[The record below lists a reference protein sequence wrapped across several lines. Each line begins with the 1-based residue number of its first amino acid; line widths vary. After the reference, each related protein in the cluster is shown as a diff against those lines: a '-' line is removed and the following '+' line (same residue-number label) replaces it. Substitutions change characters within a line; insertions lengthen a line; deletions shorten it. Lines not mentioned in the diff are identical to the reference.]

1 MLELIIGK
9 NCTGKT
15 TKIYEKIK
23 ENLSNKEKIF
33 LIVPEQSNLSHEQ
46 GLFAYLQTNSL
57 LNIEVL
63 TLSRAAQRIINDVGG
78 VTKNHLSNS
87 AKAMIIYDILKTENK
102 NLKYLGKSDKTIDI
116 VAKMIT
122 ELKKHNI
129 KIEDLENVDIN
140 NTLTKIK
147 IEDIKLVYREYES
160 RITNC
165 FFDENDQLSIALPMV
180 SKSTL
185 FENSLVC
192 IDDFNGFTPQ
202 EYSFFE
208 EILKKTD
215 DVSVA
220 ISTDSER
227 IGDKTNDIFYF
238 NKVFAN
244 NLVKIANKCEINYST
259 TKCDTDFRLKD
270 RDLQYLA
277 DYLCYSNQIKPFDDV
292 PKSIELFL
300 ANNSYSE
307 LEYVANKI
315 INLVKETN
323 LSYNEIAIITNDIDS
338 YVEQAIAI
346 FNKYNIPLFIDQ
358 KKDLNQN
365 LIIQYILA
373 LIEVLAKNF
382 SFDSVMNYIKIGLND
397 LEAEDLYEFENYC
410 LKWGINTYKW
420 QKEFNYEEKNEL
432 QDKFEE
438 LRQKIINPIAN
449 FKEEIGKNKTAKEI
463 SKCLYNYLID
473 NKIDE
478 IINERLIN
486 INDIEISNEYNTSYK
501 IIIDVL
507 NDIVNVFGDEKISFD
522 YFKELLM
529 LGFSTSELG
538 KIPATQ
544 DVVMLGDS
552 KRSRNSN
559 IKVCFVIGVNDGVF
573 PMENK
578 FEGFLNDSDR
588 ETLKSNGIELAKTSE
603 DATYESNY
611 EIYNIL
617 TMARDKLFISYC
629 SQNNESKSI
638 RPALIIKK
646 LRRAFPKMPEK
657 SDIVN
662 KDYFITNKLA
672 TFDDS
677 IAVLKNALDS
687 EQELSDE
694 WKTVINYFA
703 ENEKNKL
710 IQNLKAL
717 DYSNIAEVINGD
729 NIKSLY
735 GNKLFTSVSKLEQ
748 YRQCPFSFHLNYA
761 LKLKEREEL
770 KMQTIQTGNF
780 MHEVIDTFF
789 AKLEENEKS
798 IKEITDEE
806 VEKIVNDII
815 DEFLMTSRYYI
826 FMSNAK
832 YRSLTRKLKKT
843 TKEVI
848 NYIVYTLR
856 SSQFEV
862 YGHELK
868 FGSNEKFKPISFEL
882 ENGSKVELIGKID
895 RLDIGKIDNKT
906 YVRIIDYK
914 SSIKNLDLKQVNA
927 GLQIQLITYLDSVCN
942 TTSFE
947 PAGVLYSSLIDAILN
962 IKPSSVKDISSEN
975 LSAELRKTLRMN
987 GLVLA
992 DLNVL
997 KMMDKN
1003 LDKGTTSDIIPV
1015 QLKNDGDIAS
1025 KSSVISSNDFKDLR
1039 NNVNKVIKELSKEIL
1054 NGNIDI
1060 KPYKY
1065 KQMTGCNYCKF
1076 KTICNFNPNF
1086 KDNVYDKI
1094 K

>member
-9 NCTGKT
+9 NGTGKT

-63 TLSRAAQRIINDVGG
+63 TLSRAAQRIIGDASGE
-78 VTKNHLSNS
+78 TKNHLSLS
-87 AKAMIIYDILKTENK
+87 AKSMIIYDILKNESK
-102 NLKYLGKSDKTIDI
+102 NLKYLGKSDKTIEI
-116 VAKMIT
+116 VTKMIT

-129 KIEDLENVDIN
+129 KVEDLDSIN
-140 NTLTKIK
+140 IDNKLTQIK
-147 IEDIKLVYREYES
+147 IEDIKYVYKEYEK
-160 RITNC
+160 RIEEKY
-165 FFDENDQLSIALPMV
+165 FDENDQLSIATPLV
-180 SKSTL
+180 KKSTL
-185 FENSLVC
+185 FDNSLVC

-202 EYSFFE
+202 EYGFFE

-215 DVSVA
+215 DTLVA
-220 ISTDSER
+220 ISTDFEKS
-227 IGDKTNDIFYF
+227 GDKASDVFYF
-238 NKVFAN
+238 NKTFAN
-244 NLVKIANKCEINYST
+244 NLVKIANKCGIEHSIQKCDINY
-259 TKCDTDFRLKD
+259 RLKSD
-270 RDLQYLA
+270 DLLFLA
-277 DYLCYSNQIKPFDDV
+277 DRLCMSNQNKTYEKEPEN
-292 PKSIELFL
+292 IELFL

-315 INLVKETN
+315 LNLVKAYD
-323 LSYNEIAIITNDIDS
+323 LSYNEIAIITNDIDGYS
-338 YVEQAIAI
+338 EQATAI
-346 FNKYNIPLFIDQ
+346 FDKYNIPIFIDQ

-365 LIIQYILA
+365 LIIQFILA
-373 LIEVLAKNF
+373 LIEVLAKNYT
-382 SFDSVMNYIKIGLND
+382 FDSVMNYIKVGLI
-397 LEAEDLYEFENYC
+397 EALPEDLYEFENYC

-432 QDKFEE
+432 QDKIEE
-438 LRQKIINPIAN
+438 LRKQIINPIN
-449 FKEEIGKNKTAKEI
+449 SFKEEIGKNKTAKEI

-473 NKIDE
+473 NRIDKIL
-478 IINERLIN
+478 NEKLIN
-486 INDIEISNEYNTSYK
+486 INDIELSNEYNTSYK

-522 YFKELLM
+522 YFKELLT

-544 DVVMLGDS
+544 DEVMLGDS
-552 KRSRNSN
+552 RRSRNSN
-559 IKVCFVIGVNDGVF
+559 IKVCFVMGVNDGIF

-588 ETLKSNGIELAKTSE
+588 DALKLNGIELAKTSE
-603 DATYESNY
+603 DTMYETNF

-617 TMARDKLFISYC
+617 TMASDKLFISYC
-629 SQNNESKSI
+629 SQNNESKGI

-646 LRRAFPKMPEK
+646 IRRAFPKLEVK

-662 KDYFITNKLA
+662 KEYYITNKEA

-677 IAVLKNALDS
+677 IAVLKRAIDG
-687 EQELSDE
+687 ECELSDE
-694 WKTVINYFA
+694 WKTAINFFS
-703 ENEKNKL
+703 
-710 IQNLKAL
+710 QNDRNRLLQSLKAI
-717 DYSNIAEVINGD
+717 DYSNLAEIIDKN
-729 NIKSLY
+729 NIENLY
-735 GNKLFTSVSKLEQ
+735 NNKLYVSVSKLEQ

-770 KMQTIQTGNF
+770 KMQNIQTGNF

-789 AKLEENEKS
+789 AKIEEIEKS
-798 IKEITDEE
+798 VKDLTEDEIKQIVEEIIED
-806 VEKIVNDII
+806 
-815 DEFLMTSRYYI
+815 FLNTSRYYI
-826 FMSNAK
+826 FMRNAK
-832 YRSLTRKLKKT
+832 YRNLTRKLKKV
-843 TKEVI
+843 TKDVI
-848 NYIVYTLR
+848 DYIVYTLK
-856 SSQFEV
+856 SSQFEI

-868 FGSNEKFKPISFEL
+868 FGNKEKFKPMEFEL

-895 RLDIGKIDNKT
+895 RLDIGKIDDKT

-914 SSIKNLDLKQVNA
+914 SSIKHLDLKQVEA

-942 TTSFE
+942 TTNFE
-947 PAGVLYSSLIDAILN
+947 PAGILYSSLIDAIVNTKSSN
-962 IKPSSVKDISSEN
+962 IRDISSEE
-975 LSAELRKTLRMN
+975 LSLELRKMLRMN

-992 DLNVL
+992 DLNVV

-1003 LDKGTTSDIIPV
+1003 LDNGKSSDIIPV
-1015 QLKNDGDIAS
+1015 QLKNDGEFHS
-1025 KSSVISSNDFKDLR
+1025 NSNVISFNDFNELR
-1039 NNVNKVIKELSKEIL
+1039 KNVNKVIKELSREIL
-1054 NGNIDI
+1054 SGKIDI

-1065 KQMTGCNYCKF
+1065 KQSTGCDYCKF

-1086 KDNVYDKI
+1086 KENVYDKI